1 MFYYKKIE
9 NEEVIEIGTHSLIV
23 PSNAIE
29 ITEEEY
35 NTLLTE
41 FEEKAKQE
49 AEQNAPK
56 NPYGISDET
65 YNNIIDNYAESIAE
79 EVANNG
85 Y

>member
-23 PSNAIE
+23 PSNATE

-35 NTLLTE
+35 NTILAELE
-41 FEEKAKQE
+41 AKWE
-49 AEQNAPK
+49 AEKPDTD
-56 NPYGISDET
+56 PVIDSIIS
-65 YNNIIDNYAESIAE
+65 
-79 EVANNG
+79 EVSNNG